1 MSPSFA
7 SVCKDEISRVIKY
20 LGKYSQFD
28 QTKIVFSSL
37 YLYIADKMD
46 RDLPENIEDGD
57 RIRIEKD
64 DRSYEGILMPHHRF
78 SGEKIITLKLD
89 NGYNIGIEADEDIE
103 VKLIEKKRERPERSE
118 KKVEIDEDKPKV
130 SILGT
135 GGTIASYVE
144 YRTGAVHPAQDAD
157 DVLYSNPEIAERCN
171 PDVDIVFSKLSE
183 DIQPEDW
190 VTIADRVIEKLE
202 EGAEGIVISHG
213 TDTMGYTAA
222 ALSFLL
228 EGLSSPVVLVGSQR
242 SSDRPS
248 SDAHLN
254 LLGAIEVAKSKNPG
268 VFVVMHESIS
278 DEICAIHRGT
288 KVRKMHTSRRD
299 AFESINDTPI
309 GRVDPTKGEIEFE
322 EDLKPAEKDL
332 VRKGDIVDD
341 VSLLYAN
348 PGMNKEDIRRA
359 GEKKGMVIAGTGLG
373 HIRTDLVEEIEDIIE
388 RGTTVIMTS
397 QCLFG
402 TVNMNV
408 YSAGRELLEA
418 GVISGKD
425 MLPETAMLKL
435 MWALSLEEDT
445 EEVMKKNIAGE
456 ITDRRTR

>member
-1 MSPSFA
+1 M
-7 SVCKDEISRVIKY
+7 
-20 LGKYSQFD
+20 
-28 QTKIVFSSL
+28 
-37 YLYIADKMD
+37 ADKMV
-46 RDLPENIEDGD
+46 RELPENIDDGD

-64 DRSYEGILMPHHRF
+64 DRSYEGVLMPHHRF
-78 SGEKIITLKLD
+78 SGEDIITLKLD
-89 NGYNIGIEADEDIE
+89 NGYNIGIEAEEDIKIE
-103 VKLIEKKRERPERSE
+103 LIEKKKEKAERVE
-118 KKVEIDEDKPKV
+118 KKVEKDENKPDI

-144 YRTGAVHPAQDAD
+144 YRTGAVHPAEDAD

-171 PDVDIVFSKLSE
+171 PEVDIVFSKLSE
-183 DIQPEDW
+183 DIEPEDW
-190 VTIADRVIEKLE
+190 VIIADRIIDKLE
-202 EGAEGIVISHG
+202 EGTDGVVVSHG

-254 LLGAIEVAKSKNPG
+254 LLGAIEVAKSENPG
-268 VFVVMHESIS
+268 VFVVMHENIS
-278 DEICAIHRGT
+278 DEECAVHRGT

-299 AFESINDTPI
+299 AFESVNEDPV
-309 GRVDPTKGEIEFE
+309 GRVDPTTGEVEFDEDIE
-322 EDLKPAEKDL
+322 PTEKQIN
-332 VRKGDIVDD
+332 RRGGIMDD

-348 PGMNKEDIRRA
+348 PSIDKEDIRRA
-359 GEKKGMVIAGTGLG
+359 GEKQGIVIAGTGLG
-373 HIRTDLVEEIEDIIE
+373 HIKTDLVQEIKDLVEG
-388 RGTTVIMTS
+388 GTPVIMTS
-397 QCLFG
+397 QCIFG

-418 GVISGKD
+418 GVIPGKD
-425 MLPETAMLKL
+425 MLSETAMVKL

-445 EEVMKKNIAGE
+445 EEVMKRNIAGE
-456 ITDRRTR
+456 ITDRRVR

>member
-1 MSPSFA
+1 M
-7 SVCKDEISRVIKY
+7 KI
-20 LGKYSQFD
+20 
-28 QTKIVFSSL
+28 TK
-37 YLYIADKMD
+37 K
-46 RDLPENIEDGD
+46 ENT
-57 RIRIEKD
+57 
-64 DRSYEGILMPHHRF
+64 YEGVLMPHHRF

-89 NGYNIGIEADEDIE
+89 NGYNIGIEANEDIE
-103 VKLIEKKRERPERSE
+103 VKLIKKQKERPERRE
-118 KKVEIDEDKPKV
+118 KKVEREEDKPKI

-171 PDVDIVFSKLSE
+171 PEVDIVFSKLSE
-183 DIQPEDW
+183 DLQPEDW
-190 VTIADRVIEKLE
+190 VTIADRVVEKLE
-202 EGAEGIVISHG
+202 GDSDGVVISHG

-248 SDAHLN
+248 SDAHIN
-254 LLGAIEVAKSKNPG
+254 LLGAIEVAKTGNPG
-268 VFVVMHESIS
+268 VFVVMHDSIS
-278 DEICAIHRGT
+278 DKRCAIHRGT

-299 AFESINDTPI
+299 AFESVNETPV
-309 GRVDPTKGEIEFE
+309 GMVDPITGEVEFE
-322 EDLKPAEKDL
+322 ENFKPAEKDL
-332 VRKGDIVDD
+332 VRRGDVVDD

-348 PGMNKEDIRRA
+348 PAMDKEDIRRA
-359 GEKKGMVIAGTGLG
+359 GGKKGIVIAGTGLG
-373 HIRTDLVEEIEDIIE
+373 HIRTDLVQDLKDLIEG
-388 RGTTVIMTS
+388 GTPVIMTS
-397 QCLFG
+397 QCFFG

-425 MLPETAMLKL
+425 MLPETAMVKL

-445 EEVMKKNIAGE
+445 EEIMKKNISGE
-456 ITDRRTR
+456 ITDRRVR

>member
-1 MSPSFA
+1 M
-7 SVCKDEISRVIKY
+7 V
-20 LGKYSQFD
+20 
-28 QTKIVFSSL
+28 
-37 YLYIADKMD
+37 
-46 RDLPENIEDGD
+46 RDLPKNIEDGD

-78 SGEKIITLKLD
+78 SGENIITLKLD
-89 NGYNIGIEADEDIE
+89 NGYNIGVEADDDLE
-103 VKLIEKKRERPERSE
+103 VELIEKKRERPERRE
-118 KKVEIDEDKPKV
+118 KKVEIDEDKPKI

-171 PDVDIVFSKLSE
+171 PEVDIVFSKLSE
-183 DIQPEDW
+183 NLQPEDW
-190 VTIADRVIEKLE
+190 VTIADRVVDELKGDS
-202 EGAEGIVISHG
+202 EGVVISHG

-254 LLGAIEVAKSKNPG
+254 LLGAIEVAKSENPG
-268 VFVVMHESIS
+268 VFVVMHDSIS
-278 DEICAIHRGT
+278 DERCAIHKGT

-299 AFESINDTPI
+299 AFESVNENPV
-309 GRVDPTKGEIEFE
+309 GRVDPTTGEVEFE
-322 EDLKPAEKDL
+322 EEFKSAEKDL
-332 VRKGDIVDD
+332 VRRGDIIDD
-341 VSLLYAN
+341 VPLLYAN
-348 PGMNKEDIRRA
+348 PGMCKEDISRA
-359 GEKKGMVIAGTGLG
+359 GEKKGIVIAGTGLG
-373 HIRTDLVEEIEDIIE
+373 HIRTDLVKEIKDIIVG
-388 RGTTVIMTS
+388 GTPVIMTS

-418 GVISGKD
+418 GLISGKD
-425 MLPETAMLKL
+425 MLPETAMVKL

-445 EEVMKKNIAGE
+445 EEIIKRNIAGE